1 MYDDLKN
8 FQNKIYSGMKIG
20 DSHSWHYSN
29 GKWYET
35 KKTPDEWNIHFEC
48 LKTRTNST
56 PLNSGAKIG
65 TKYHWY
71 ILADQFATK
80 LDPNSYMTIM
90 KGVKFK
96 IGHKRPH
103 WKKFSYEYPQQ
114 LSYKER
120 IIKILEDTLEKL
132 KNSSSC

>member
-1 MYDDLKN
+1 V
-8 FQNKIYSGMKIG
+8 
-20 DSHSWHYSN
+20 
-29 GKWYET
+29 
-35 KKTPDEWNIHFEC
+35 KKRMNPAPF
-48 LKTRTNST
+48 
-56 PLNSGAKIG
+56 NSGAKIG

-90 KGVKFK
+90 RGVKFK

-120 IIKILEDTLEKL
+120 IINILEETLKRL
-132 KNSSSC
+132 KNDFSC